1 MRASLQCA
9 CVDRPAGRDPLL
21 ACACTCR
28 KARVRGLLRWLR
40 RRLCAH
46 VRSGRSPWERKEKT
60 KGRESKENLLD
71 WSFGKRQFCV
81 VSLAAITM
89 DSSSRIEC
97 IFFSEFHPTLGPKI
111 TYQVPED
118 FISRELFD
126 TVQVYIIT
134 KPELQN
140 KLITV
145 TAMEKKLIGCPVCI
159 EHKKYSRNAL
169 LFNLGF
175 VCDARAKTCALEPIV
190 KKLAGYLTTLELES
204 GFISNEESKQKLVP
218 IMTILLEELN
228 ATGKCTLPIDESNTI
243 HLKVIEQRPDPPIVQ
258 EYDVPVFTLDKDD
271 FFNAQWDLTTQQILP
286 YIDGFRH
293 IQKISAEADVEL
305 NLVRIAIQNLLYYGV
320 VTLVSILQYSNVY
333 CTTPKVQDLVD
344 DKCLQ
349 EECLSYVTKQGHK
362 RASLRD
368 VFQLYCGLS
377 PGTTVRDLICRYT
390 LQLQRVD
397 ERSEAASPFRRKL

>member
-1 MRASLQCA
+1 M
-9 CVDRPAGRDPLL
+9 G
-21 ACACTCR
+21 
-28 KARVRGLLRWLR
+28 G
-40 RRLCAH
+40 
-46 VRSGRSPWERKEKT
+46 
-60 KGRESKENLLD
+60 
-71 WSFGKRQFCV
+71 
-81 VSLAAITM
+81 
-89 DSSSRIEC
+89 RIEC
-97 IFFSEFHPTLGPKI
+97 VFFSEFHPTLGPKI

-126 TVQVYIIT
+126 TIQVYVIT

-175 VCDARAKTCALEPIV
+175 VCDARAKACALEPIV

-228 ATGKCTLPIDESNTI
+228 AKGKCTLPIDESNTI

-258 EYDVPVFTLDKDD
+258 EYDVPVFTQDKDD
-271 FFNAQWDLTTQQILP
+271 FFNSQWDLTTQQILP

-293 IQKISAEADVEL
+293 VQKISAEADVEL
-305 NLVRIAIQNLLYYGV
+305 NLVRIAVQNLLARAEQSW
-320 VTLVSILQYSNVY
+320 LSIPLQYSNVY

-349 EECLSYVTKQGHK
+349 EECLSYVTKQGTVTLPEDAGPGRGTGQLNGDSVLAGHK

-377 PGTTVRDLICRYT
+377 PGTTVRDLISRYT

-397 ERSEAASPFRRKL
+397 ERRLIQFGLMKGLIRRLQKYPVKVARDERSHPARL